1 MCFSL
6 QMVYNFFPK
15 YLTNKTLF
23 LIIKLYDMRGVKI
36 MNNCKKCGSVLN
48 PGDVFCG
55 TCGAQVSF
63 VQNESNNMG
72 GQINQNIQPTNN
84 AVNQSMQNSQNQ
96 GVGIPNTQSMQGTNI
111 NNANQYMPNM
121 QNPNMNNG
129 MPNSN
134 FIQNNANID
143 EILLDAYIGKNA
155 DKIKNTKFSCNFLLF
170 NCVYAWYRKMWAL
183 GIIVL
188 GTSFLTSLFL
198 GDYGSLAF
206 LVLIIV
212 LSATFKNIYLSNVRK
227 KVQKIK
233 TNNPNATPE
242 QLIAICQIKGGTTW
256 VPVIIVFGISFIL
269 SLLYGFS
276 GK

>member
-63 VQNESNNMG
+63 GQNESNNMK

-84 AVNQSMQNSQNQ
+84 AVNQGMPRTDVNNINQSMQNL
-96 GVGIPNTQSMQGTNI
+96 
-111 NNANQYMPNM
+111 
-121 QNPNMNNG
+121 NMNNG

-183 GIIVL
+183 GIIIL
-188 GTSFLTSLFL
+188 GTPFLTSLFL
-198 GDYGSLAF
+198 GDYGSLAS
-206 LVLIIV
+206 LVLLIV

-233 TNNPNATPE
+233 ANNPNATPE
-242 QLIAICQIKGGTTW
+242 QLIAICQTKGGTTW

-269 SLLYGFS
+269 GLLYGFS